1 VQRRLLITYVTLLF
15 AVLAGLSVPLGITIA
30 SRNAQAMFIDR
41 LNDTAR
47 FASLAE
53 PALRTEYKDA
63 LEAELRQYHA
73 MFGIAAAVA
82 GRDGQLLFTSRDDFD
97 VYAPAVRERIEAALS
112 GERAGFSGGLWPW
125 RDDPLIVAEPVGRGG
140 EIIGVAVT
148 VSPSDTLHS
157 VTLRSW
163 GLLVGLSLLVLA
175 VGVAAAVPLARWM
188 LRPVRDLDS
197 AALAFTEGRFDD
209 RVRGGSG
216 PPELRQLTATFNRM
230 AERISTLV
238 ERQRSFVSYASH
250 QLRTPLATMRLSL
263 ENLGPA
269 VRRDGL
275 DDYRMVAE
283 EIARMGEMCDAL
295 LTYAR
300 AEATADDVVE
310 VDAAAVA
317 DERVAIWR
325 QAAGLAGVELIR
337 SGAGAGDARPEERG
351 DEGGRR
357 RPTGSVSERSQQG
370 PDRIPVRAATQALD
384 QTLDALISNAIK
396 FAGAGARVTVAV
408 EPAGPDLV
416 HIHVV
421 DDGPGMPADDL
432 ARAAQPFWRHPASQ
446 NTEGSGLGVT
456 IADALVAASGGRLDL
471 MPAHPHG
478 LHARITL
485 PAAPVS

>member
-97 VYAPAVRERIEAALS
+97 VYAPAVRERIEVALS

-163 GLLVGLSLLVLA
+163 ALLVGLSLLVLA
-175 VGVAAAVPLARWM
+175 VGVVAAVPLARWM

-197 AALAFTEGRFDD
+197 AALAFTEGRFGD
-209 RVRGGSG
+209 RVPGGSG

-263 ENLGPA
+263 ENLGPS
-269 VRRDGL
+269 VHRDGL

-310 VDAAAVA
+310 VDAVAVA

-337 SGAGAGDARPEERG
+337 SGAGA
-351 DEGGRR
+351 
-357 RPTGSVSERSQQG
+357 VSEGSGQG

-456 IADALVAASGGRLDL
+456 IADALVTASGGRLDL
-471 MPAHPHG
+471 MRAHPRG

-485 PAAPVS
+485 PAAGLS

>member
-1 VQRRLLITYVTLLF
+1 MQRRLLITYITLLA
-15 AVLAGLSVPLGITIA
+15 AVLAGLSVPLGVTIA
-30 SRNAQAMFIDR
+30 SRNAQEMFIDR

-53 PALRTEYKDA
+53 PALRTEYTGM
-63 LEAELRQYHA
+63 LEAELRRYDA

-82 GRDGQLLFTSRDDFD
+82 GRDGQLFLTSRDDFD
-97 VYAPAVRERIEAALS
+97 VYAEPVRKRIEAALS
-112 GERAGFSGGLWPW
+112 GERAGFGGGLWPW

-140 EIIGVAVT
+140 DIVGVAIT
-148 VSPSDTLHS
+148 VSPSSTLHS

-163 GLLVGLSLLVLA
+163 ALLVGLGLVVLA
-175 VGVAAAVPLARWM
+175 VGVAAAVPLTRWM
-188 LRPVRDLDS
+188 LRPVRDLDG
-197 AALAFTEGRFDD
+197 AALAWSEGHFGD
-209 RVRGGSG
+209 RAPGGSG
-216 PPELRQLTATFNRM
+216 PPELRQLTASFNRM
-230 AERISTLV
+230 ADRISTLV

-263 ENLGPA
+263 ENLGPS
-269 VRRDGL
+269 VDRDGL

-295 LTYAR
+295 LIYAR

-325 QAAGLAGVELIR
+325 QAAGLAGVEIVR
-337 SGAGAGDARPEERG
+337 SG
-351 DEGGRR
+351 
-357 RPTGSVSERSQQG
+357 
-370 PDRIPVRAATQALD
+370 PDHVPARAATQALD

-396 FAGAGARVTVAV
+396 FSGAGARVVVAV
-408 EPAGPDLV
+408 EPAGPDRV
-416 HIHVV
+416 FIHVI

-456 IADALVAASGGRLDL
+456 IADALVTASGGRLDL

-485 PAAPVS
+485 PAAPRS

>member
-15 AVLAGLSVPLGITIA
+15 VTLAGLSVPLGITIA
-30 SRNAQAMFIDR
+30 SRNAQEMFIDR

-53 PALRTEYKDA
+53 PALRTGYTDT
-63 LEAELRQYHA
+63 LLAELRQYEA
-73 MFGIAAAVA
+73 MFGIVAAVA
-82 GRDGQLLFTSRDDFD
+82 GRDGQLVLTSRTDLD
-97 VYAPAVRERIEAALS
+97 VHAAPVRDRIEAALS
-112 GERAGFSGGLWPW
+112 GERAGFGGGLWPW

-148 VSPSDTLHS
+148 VSPSTTLHA

-163 GLLVGLSLLVLA
+163 ALLVGLGLLVLA

-197 AALAFTEGRFDD
+197 AALAFAEGRFGD
-209 RVRGGSG
+209 RVPGGSG

-230 AERISTLV
+230 AERISTLI

-269 VRRDGL
+269 VQRKGL
-275 DDYRMVAE
+275 DDYRLVAE

-300 AEATADDVVE
+300 AEATAEDVHE

-325 QAAGLAGVELIR
+325 QAAGLADIEL
-337 SGAGAGDARPEERG
+337 ARA
-351 DEGGRR
+351 
-357 RPTGSVSERSQQG
+357 G
-370 PDRIPVRAATQALD
+370 PDRVAVRAATQALD

-416 HIHVV
+416 YIHVV
-421 DDGPGMPADDL
+421 DDGPGIPVGDL
-432 ARAAQPFWRHPASQ
+432 AKAAQAFWRHPASQ
-446 NTEGSGLGVT
+446 NTEGTGLGVT
-456 IADALVAASGGRLDL
+456 VADALVTASGGRLEL

-478 LHARITL
+478 LHARVTL
-485 PAAPVS
+485 PAARPS

>member
-1 VQRRLLITYVTLLF
+1 MQRRLLITYVTLLF

-30 SRNAQAMFIDR
+30 SRNAQEMFIDR

-53 PALRTEYKDA
+53 PAIRTDYKDA
-63 LEAELRQYHA
+63 LLVELQQYDA

-82 GRDGQLLFTSRDDFD
+82 GRDGELFLTSRVDFD
-97 VYAPAVRERIEAALS
+97 VYASPVRERIEAALS
-112 GERAGFSGGLWPW
+112 GERAGFNGGLAPW

-140 EIIGVAVT
+140 EIIGVAIT
-148 VSPSDTLHS
+148 VSPSATLHS

-163 GLLVGLSLLVLA
+163 GLLVGLSLVVLA
-175 VGVAAAVPLARWM
+175 IGAAAAVPLARWM

-197 AALAFTEGRFDD
+197 AALAFTEGRFGD
-209 RVRGGSG
+209 RVPGGSG
-216 PPELRQLTATFNRM
+216 PPELRQLTTTYNRM

-263 ENLGPA
+263 ENLGPS

-283 EIARMGEMCDAL
+283 EITRMGEMCDAL

-310 VDAAAVA
+310 VDAATVA

-325 QAAGLAGVELIR
+325 QAAGLAGVELAR
-337 SGAGAGDARPEERG
+337 SG
-351 DEGGRR
+351 
-357 RPTGSVSERSQQG
+357 
-370 PDRIPVRAATQALD
+370 PDHVPVRAATQALD

-396 FAGAGARVTVAV
+396 FAGAGARVTVAA
-408 EPAGPDLV
+408 EPAGRDEAY
-416 HIHVV
+416 IHVI
-421 DDGPGMPADDL
+421 DTGPGIPADDL
-432 ARAAQPFWRHPASQ
+432 AKAAQAFWRHPASQ

-456 IADALVAASGGRLDL
+456 IAEALVAASGGRLDL

-485 PAAPVS
+485 PAARAS

>member
-1 VQRRLLITYVTLLF
+1 MQRRLLITYVTLLF
-15 AVLAGLSVPLGITIA
+15 AVLAGLSVPLGVTIA

-53 PALRTEYKDA
+53 PALRTDYKDA
-63 LEAELRQYHA
+63 LRTELERYDA
-73 MFGIAAAVA
+73 MYGIAAAVA
-82 GRDGQLLFTSRDDFD
+82 GRDGQLFITSRLDFD
-97 VYAPAVRERIEAALS
+97 VDASPVRERIEAALS
-112 GERAGFSGGLWPW
+112 GERAGLGGALWPW

-140 EIIGVAVT
+140 EIIGVALT
-148 VSPSDTLHS
+148 VSPSAALHEA
-157 VTLRSW
+157 TLRSW

-197 AALAFTEGRFDD
+197 AALAFTEGRFGD
-209 RVRGGSG
+209 RVPGGSG

-263 ENLGPA
+263 ENLGPS
-269 VRRDGL
+269 VRREGL

-283 EIARMGEMCDAL
+283 EITRMGEMCDAL

-325 QAAGLAGVELIR
+325 QAADLAGVEL
-337 SGAGAGDARPEERG
+337 ARH
-351 DEGGRR
+351 
-357 RPTGSVSERSQQG
+357 G
-370 PDRIPVRAATQALD
+370 PDQIPVRAATQALD

-396 FAGAGARVTVAV
+396 FAGEGAHVTVAV

-421 DDGPGMPADDL
+421 DDGPGIPAGDL
-432 ARAAQPFWRHPASQ
+432 ARAAQAFWRHPASH
-446 NTEGSGLGVT
+446 NTDGSGLGVT
-456 IADALVAASGGRLDL
+456 IADALVTASGGRLDL

-485 PAAPVS
+485 PAASLA